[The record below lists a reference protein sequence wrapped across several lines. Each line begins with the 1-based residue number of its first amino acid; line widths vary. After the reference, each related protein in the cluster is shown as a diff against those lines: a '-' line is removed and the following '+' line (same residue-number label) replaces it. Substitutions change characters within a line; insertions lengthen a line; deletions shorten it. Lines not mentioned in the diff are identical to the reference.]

1 MEGDP
6 GEPTLDIRLGQQVTT
21 IDIDAVTEK
30 AVIATASGDTF
41 IADSVIVTVPL
52 GVLKDG
58 TIQFSPPLPEEKTR
72 SIEDLG
78 KISHSSVSE

>member
-1 MEGDP
+1 M
-6 GEPTLDIRLGQQVTT
+6 EPTLDIHVGQQVTA
-21 IDIDAVTEK
+21 IDIDV
-30 AVIATASGDTF
+30 VIATASGDTF

-58 TIQFSPPLPEEKTR
+58 TIRFSPPLPKEKTR